1 MCAFVKTLSHHL
13 DRIARSLLFAAIVAM
28 IFFITLQII
37 FRVFFTAL
45 SWTEELS
52 RYLLVWSTF
61 IGASVAFK
69 KGAHISVSFVVDALP
84 LKSRR
89 ALYFLST
96 ALIAVFFLV
105 AVWYGFLLMKLQVF
119 QISPAMG
126 IKMRYVYTI
135 IPVSFIVMFIHLL
148 HEFLEQWSSA
158 KKPSSDLQ

>member
-1 MCAFVKTLSHHL
+1 MCAFVKTLSNHL
-13 DRIARSLLFAAIVAM
+13 DRIARFLLFAAIVAM
-28 IFFITLQII
+28 TLFITLQII

-69 KGAHISVSFVVDALP
+69 KGAHISVSFVMDMLP
-84 LKSRR
+84 LKTRK
-89 ALYFLST
+89 ALYVLST
-96 ALIAVFFLV
+96 VLMAIFFLV
-105 AVWYGFLLMKLQVF
+105 SVWYGFLLMKLQVF

-148 HEFLEQWSSA
+148 YEFLEQWSSA
-158 KKPSSDLQ
+158 KKSSSDIQ